1 MAQLLHIDT
10 SIQGD
15 RSVSRQL
22 SARAADRW
30 RAAHPDGT
38 VTYRDF
44 AVDPIPHLDAAGG
57 LARMVPPANHTPA
70 HAASLALSVTL
81 IDEVKKADTVILGLP
96 LYNYGPPSTVKA
108 WVDHLVAGGLYF
120 DADTH
125 AGLLGDTELI
135 VVAARGGGYAAGTPR
150 HGWDHAET
158 WLPHGLAL
166 TGLTPRFITADLTM
180 ADANPAM
187 AELRPLAA
195 DSMFAVER
203 SIDELWA
210 QSKVA

>member
-1 MAQLLHIDT
+1 MPQLLHIDT

-30 RAAHPDGT
+30 RAAHPGGT

-57 LARMVPPANHTPA
+57 LARMLPPEHHTPA
-70 HAASLALSVTL
+70 QAASFALSVTL
-81 IDEVKKADTVILGLP
+81 IDEVKRADTLILGLP

-108 WVDHLVAGGLYF
+108 WVDHLVAGGLSY
-120 DADTH
+120 DAETQ
-125 AGLLGDTELI
+125 AGLLGDTEFI
-135 VVAARGGGYAAGTPR
+135 VVAARGGGYAPGTPR
-150 HGWDHAET
+150 HGWDHAEA
-158 WLPHGLAL
+158 WLPHGVAL

-180 ADANPAM
+180 AASNPAM
-187 AELRPLAA
+187 AELRPVAA
-195 DSMFAVER
+195 DSLLTVER

-210 QSKVA
+210 VSEVA